1 MASPVAINTERN
13 QVFFGVI
20 AQQTSGLNV
29 MNLKIAHATA
39 SLAAPSVS
47 LEDPSTE
54 FFVEWDTE
62 S

>member
-1 MASPVAINTERN
+1 MAQPVAIGAERD

-29 MNLKIAHATA
+29 VNLKISHVAAN
-39 SLAAPSVS
+39 LAAPSVS
-47 LEDPSTE
+47 LEDPSME
-54 FFVEWDTE
+54 FLVARDTE